1 MCIYVYIVHHANALS
16 EMMELIKLCTQ
27 TERLDIICDAGFTNL
42 LATSSSHDSIV
53 SSSGSNSIENNSILN
68 SCKVL
73 QQTLIQQKQND
84 RIKRLDF
91 IGFNPIQR
99 CPCCAGKEWDQ
110 YLFPL
115 MACLSSVETLVL
127 QNVLP
132 SVDLFQTLNSP
143 HLTKIIFYKSM
154 VTVPL
159 FKKMEA
165 STSATKF
172 ITTINLIPQK
182 LWKQIK
188 HVEIYEDIEDVTT
201 WRSKRYLTELVKNV
215 HDLESFVIQFDTKE
229 ANLKCLSLMH
239 STTQVSSVG
248 SDKVTNCNSPLYDL
262 RLKCKNT
269 LRRMTLINVPDVY

>member
-1 MCIYVYIVHHANALS
+1 MI
-16 EMMELIKLCTQ
+16 ELIKLCTQ

-42 LATSSSHDSIV
+42 LTTSSSHDNIID
-53 SSSGSNSIENNSILN
+53 SSGSNGVENNSILH

-73 QQTLIQQKQND
+73 QQTLMQQNQND

-110 YLFPL
+110 YLLPL
-115 MACLSSVETLVL
+115 MTCLSSVETLVL

-143 HLTKIIFYKSM
+143 RLTKIVFYKSM

-159 FKKMEA
+159 FKKTKT

-172 ITTINLIPQK
+172 ITSVNLIPQR

-201 WRSKRYLTELVKNV
+201 WRSKRYLTELVNNV
-215 HDLESFVIQFDTKE
+215 HDLESFVLQFDTKE
-229 ANLKCLSLMH
+229 GNEKCLSLGH
-239 STTQVSSVG
+239 SSSHVSSFG
-248 SDKVTNCNSPLYDL
+248 SNKITNCNSPLYDL
-262 RLKCKNT
+262 RMKCKNT
-269 LRRMTLINVPDVY
+269 LRQMTLINVPDIY